1 MLARWPRPPAVR
13 FCAARRSTCRPICT
27 QADGTTW
34 ISASGRA
41 HWGKGQEMRRMGESM
56 KRAAL
61 FILAIAAVAAPAGA
75 QERLRVDLTGG
86 LAAPMTLYRTS
97 GVEGKCVYVRVVL
110 GGGRIIKK

>member
-41 HWGKGQEMRRMGESM
+41 HWGKGQERRRMGESM

-61 FILAIAAVAAPAGA
+61 FILAIAAVTARARAQSAEERRGRKGWGRTCRFRGA
-75 QERLRVDLTGG
+75 RYHE
-86 LAAPMTLYRTS
+86 
-97 GVEGKCVYVRVVL
+97 
-110 GGGRIIKK
+110 KKKM